1 MIGLLLINLGTPE
14 DPEAGP
20 VREYL
25 REFLNDPRVLDI
37 NPLGRAAL
45 LNVILRTRPK
55 KSSNAYKQIWTGD
68 GSPLMVHS
76 RALTAKV
83 RARMANHDWVVE
95 LGMRYGQ
102 PSIQSAIDTLIKHDV
117 DQIVVFP
124 LYPQYAASS
133 TGTALE
139 EVYRICAPAWNVI
152 PLHVVSP
159 FYRDPG
165 FIDSFIDISRPLFE
179 TFKPDHI
186 LFSYHG
192 LPERHLKKSDPNG
205 SHCLAEASCCDHIVA
220 ANKHCY
226 RAQCYATTRAL
237 VSQLNL
243 EAKNFSVSFQSRL
256 GRTPWIKPHTDVI
269 LPQLAA
275 SGIKRLAVFCPSF
288 VADCLETL
296 EEIAIRGA
304 EQFQSSGG
312 EALILVPSLNSSDRW
327 VETVCTLAQ
336 HATPK

>member
-1 MIGLLLINLGTPE
+1 MIGLLLINLGTPD
-14 DPEAGP
+14 DPEAGS

-55 KSSNAYKQIWTGD
+55 KSSNAYKQIWTRE

-76 RALTAKV
+76 RALTTKV
-83 RARMANHDWVVE
+83 GEQMANHGWVVE

-102 PSIQSAIDTLIKHDV
+102 PSIESAIDNLIDRGV

-139 EVYRICAPAWNVI
+139 EVYRICAPAWNVV
-152 PLHVVSP
+152 PLYVVPP

-165 FIDSFIDISRPLFE
+165 FIDSFANISRPLFE

-192 LPERHLKKSDPNG
+192 LPERHVQKSDPSG
-205 SHCLAEASCCDHIVA
+205 SHCLADPNCCDHIVA
-220 ANKHCY
+220 DNKHCY

-237 VSQLNL
+237 VSKLNL
-243 EAKNFSVSFQSRL
+243 ETNNFSVSFQSRL
-256 GRTPWIKPHTDVI
+256 GRTPWIKPHTDVT
-269 LPQLAA
+269 LPELAA
-275 SGIKRLAVFCPSF
+275 AGIKRLAVFCPSF

-304 EQFQSSGG
+304 EQFQTHGG
-312 EALILVPSLNSSDRW
+312 EALMLVPSLNSSERW

-336 HATPK
+336 QVAPK